1 MNPWSLPLYPP
12 LHCPFLPTLEIHPI
26 KMLGLKET
34 SRKLDYAQTKEAIIF
49 KAAKVYL
56 AFPNELPLSQ

>member
-1 MNPWSLPLYPP
+1 MVTTVIFTAAL
-12 LHCPFLPTLEIHPI
+12 PFLPTPESRPI
-26 KMLGLKET
+26 KIPGLKET

-56 AFPNELPLSQ
+56 AFPNEPPLSQ